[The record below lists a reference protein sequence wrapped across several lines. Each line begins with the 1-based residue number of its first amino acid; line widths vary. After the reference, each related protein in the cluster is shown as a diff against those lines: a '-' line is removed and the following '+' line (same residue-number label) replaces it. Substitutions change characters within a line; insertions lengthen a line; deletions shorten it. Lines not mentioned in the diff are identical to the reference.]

1 MLVAHHELE
10 IAALLLSLLLCL
22 LLLLSLLLLC
32 LQGIFVECAGAAP
45 IAAQLAACVLELVRS
60 PGVQGHPQPYV
71 RRSALLAAAQVG
83 CANPVCTAYPCQL
96 HSSKPC
102 YTPHQ

>member
-1 MLVAHHELE
+1 M
-10 IAALLLSLLLCL
+10 LLLS
-22 LLLLSLLLLC
+22 C

-60 PGVQGHPQPYV
+60 PGVQGHSQPYV

-83 CANPVCTAYPCQL
+83 FNNPLCAVNFIPASSATL
-96 HSSKPC
+96 HISEDMIHQH
-102 YTPHQ
+102 YTLYH